1 MSDKR
6 RVVVTGIGVV
16 SPLGVGNDYVWSE
29 LINGS
34 SGIEKITSFNTDA
47 FPAKVAGV
55 IPKGSITENKFDVA
69 DWMDIKESR
78 RVDSFIHYSQAAT
91 KLAMEASG
99 YTANTLQE
107 QQMSGVA
114 LSAGVGGLQGIYDAS
129 VLLEQGQYRRISP
142 FFIPSVLIN
151 LLSGHASM
159 DYGFK
164 GPNISYVTAC
174 ATSTHSIGESLRLI
188 KDGMAD
194 VMLAGGAESPVI
206 PLGIAGFARMNA
218 LSTKYND
225 TPEKASR
232 PWDKGRDGFVMGEGS
247 GVFVLEELEHAK
259 KRGANILAEVI
270 GYGMSGDAEHITA
283 PSKEGLGAALAM
295 QNALKMAGISP
306 DEVSYINAHGTS
318 TPLGDVAEVKAIK
331 RVFGDHAYKLKVSS
345 TKSATGHLLGAAG
358 AIEAAFCI
366 NAINSS
372 IVPPTLNLD
381 DPDEG
386 CDLDFVPHK
395 AKEFNV
401 DIAISNSFGF
411 GGTNA
416 SIVLKKFK

>member
-1 MSDKR
+1 MSKR
-6 RVVVTGIGVV
+6 RVVVTGIGMV
-16 SPLGVGNDYVWSE
+16 SPLGVGHDYVWNQ
-29 LINGS
+29 LINS
-34 SGIEKITSFNTDA
+34 ASGIKKITSFNTDE
-47 FPAKVAGV
+47 FPAKVAGI
-55 IPKGSITENKFDVA
+55 IPKGSYEENKFDVA
-69 DWMDIKESR
+69 EWMDIRESR
-78 RVDSFIHYSQAAT
+78 RVDSFIHYSKAAT

-99 YTANTLQE
+99 YTPETEE
-107 QQMSGVA
+107 QKSRAGVA
-114 LSAGVGGLQGIYDAS
+114 ISAGVGGLQGIYEAS
-129 VLLEQGQYRRISP
+129 VQLEKGQYRRISP

-174 ATSTHSIGESLRLI
+174 ATSTHSIGESFRLI
-188 KDGMAD
+188 KDDMAD
-194 VMLAGGAESPVI
+194 VMLAGGAEAPVI

-232 PWDKGRDGFVMGEGS
+232 PWDKGRDGFVMGEGA

-259 KRGANILAEVI
+259 KRGATIYAEVV

-295 QNALKMAGISP
+295 TNALKLAQLNP
-306 DEVSYINAHGTS
+306 EEVSYINAHGTS

-331 RVFGDHAYKLKVSS
+331 RLFGDHAYNLKVSS

-366 NAINSS
+366 GAINSS

-401 DIAISNSFGF
+401 DVAVSNSFGF

-416 SIVLKKFK
+416 SIVLKKFA